1 MDIKRLILSMIFSLS
16 LIYLWQ
22 QWQVSHAPQVNPAS
36 SSAQTADG
44 TVIAGNPSEQSKPAA
59 DTNQLVKGDR
69 IHVKTDVFKIE
80 IDSVG
85 GDIRQAHLLK
95 YGSLRQVGIF
105 DFTEPHDA
113 SQPFQLLDE
122 GKEHLYIAQ
131 TGLIGG
137 DLPSHTARFTTTSTQ
152 FELVDGQN
160 QLNVDLKATT
170 PSGVEVL
177 KRLTF
182 TRGSY
187 VVNVEYQI
195 LNKTAAAL
203 APRAYFRLLRD
214 GKPAP
219 QESSMVSTFTGP
231 VLFTD
236 QEKFRKLDFED
247 IAKNKAEF
255 NRKPDNGWLGMVQ
268 HYFASAW
275 LLNQTP
281 GQDGSIRSLCKT
293 QGCELDI
300 KKLEK
305 PLLINNKTFDDV
317 YSAGA
322 IVNMPAVAPGQTA
335 TIAMPLFIGPEDA
348 HVFASAPMK
357 DIAPEFKLV
366 KDYGWATFIASP
378 LFWLL
383 LQVQKIIS
391 NWGWS
396 IVVLTIIIKAAL
408 YPLSAA
414 GYKSMANMKK
424 LAPKLASLKEQFGDD
439 KMKYQQAMMEMYKTE
454 KINPL
459 GGCLPILIQIPVFFA
474 LYSVLSAS
482 IEMRE
487 APFIFWIQ
495 DLSVRDPYFVLP
507 VLMAVTMYLQTFLN
521 PPPSDPLQA
530 KMMKF
535 MPIAFSVMFFVFPV
549 GLVVYYLVNNIL
561 SMLQQWWVNKQYGA

>member
-1 MDIKRLILSMIFSLS
+1 MDIKRLVLSMIFSLS

-22 QWQVSHAPQVNPAS
+22 QWQVSHAPQVDPNTAAAQ
-36 SSAQTADG
+36 SANG
-44 TVIAGNPSEQSKPAA
+44 TPVAANSPDQNKPSAE
-59 DTNQLVKGDR
+59 TNQLLKGDR
-69 IHVKTDVFKIE
+69 IHVKTDVFNVE

-95 YGSLRQVGIF
+95 YGSLRQVGTF
-105 DFTEPHDA
+105 EFKEPHDA

-137 DLPSHTARFTTTSTQ
+137 DLPSHNVLFTAKNTQ
-152 FELVDGQN
+152 YQLLDGQD
-160 QLNVDLKATT
+160 QLTVDLTATT
-170 PSGVEVL
+170 ASGVEVL

-195 LNKTAAAL
+195 VNKTAAAL
-203 APRAYFRLLRD
+203 TPRAYFRLLRD
-214 GKPAP
+214 GKDPVK
-219 QESSMVSTFTGP
+219 ESSMVSTFTGP
-231 VLFTD
+231 VLFTEQD
-236 QEKFRKLDFED
+236 KFHKLNFAD
-247 IAKNKAEF
+247 IAKNKVEF
-255 NRKPDNGWLGMVQ
+255 NRKPDNGWFGMVQ
-268 HYFASAW
+268 HYFATAW
-275 LLNQTP
+275 LLNQAP
-281 GQDGSIRSLCKT
+281 GQDGAIRSLCKT

-305 PLLINNKTFDDV
+305 PLLVNNKTFDDV

-322 IVNMPAVAPGQTA
+322 IVNMQAIVPGKTGS
-335 TIAMPLFIGPEDA
+335 ISMPLFIGPEDA
-348 HVFASAPMK
+348 HVFASAPLK
-357 DIAPEFKLV
+357 DLAPEFKLV
-366 KDYGWATFIASP
+366 KNYGWATFIASP

-383 LQVQKIIS
+383 LQVQKVIS

-424 LAPKLASLKEQFGDD
+424 LAPKLAALKDQFGDD

-487 APFIFWIQ
+487 APFIFWIH

-507 VLMAVTMYLQTFLN
+507 VLMAITMYAQTFLN
-521 PPPSDPLQA
+521 PPPTDPMQA
-530 KMMKF
+530 KMMKI

>member
-1 MDIKRLILSMIFSLS
+1 MIFSLA
-16 LIYLWQ
+16 LIYLWNE
-22 QWQVSHAPQVNPAS
+22 WQVSHAPQAAATTAQNANGTP
-36 SSAQTADG
+36 SATPE
-44 TVIAGNPSEQSKPAA
+44 AGKPAPEMP
-59 DTNQLVKGDR
+59 QLLVGDR
-69 IHVKTDVFKIE
+69 IQVKTDVLQLELNTI
-80 IDSVG
+80 G

-95 YGSLRQVGIF
+95 YGSLRDVGLL

-113 SQPFQLLDE
+113 SKPFQLFDD

-131 TGLIGG
+131 TGLVGG
-137 DLPSHTARFTTTSTQ
+137 DLPSHNILFTTKAKQ
-152 FELVDGQN
+152 YELASGQDK
-160 QLNVDLKATT
+160 LSVEFTAKTA
-170 PSGVEVL
+170 SGIEVI

-182 TRGSY
+182 SRGSY
-187 VVNVEYQI
+187 VVDVDYQI
-195 LNKTAAAL
+195 INNTTAAL
-203 APRAYFRLLRD
+203 NPRAYFRLLRD
-214 GKPAP
+214 GKDPAK
-219 QESSMVSTFTGP
+219 ESSMVSTFTGP
-231 VLFTD
+231 VTYTAQD
-236 QEKFRKLDFED
+236 KFHKLAFSD
-247 IAKNKAEF
+247 IAKDKAEF
-255 NRKPDNGWLGMVQ
+255 NHKPDNGWVGMVQ

-275 LLNQTP
+275 LLNQAP
-281 GQDGSIRSLCKT
+281 AQDGAIRSICKT
-293 QGCELDI
+293 QACELEI
-300 KKLEK
+300 KRLEK
-305 PLLINNKTFDDV
+305 GQFANNKTFDDV
-317 YSAGA
+317 YSAAVLVNVGA
-322 IVNMPAVAPGQTA
+322 IAPGKTG
-335 TIAMPLFIGPEDA
+335 TISMPLFMGPEDA
-348 HVFASAPMK
+348 RVFASAPLK
-357 DIAPEFKLV
+357 DIAPELNLV

-383 LQVQKIIS
+383 LQVQKVIS

-424 LAPKLASLKEQFGDD
+424 LAPKLASLKDQFGDD

-487 APFIFWIQ
+487 APFIFWIH

-521 PPPSDPLQA
+521 PPPTDPMQA
-530 KMMKF
+530 KMMKI